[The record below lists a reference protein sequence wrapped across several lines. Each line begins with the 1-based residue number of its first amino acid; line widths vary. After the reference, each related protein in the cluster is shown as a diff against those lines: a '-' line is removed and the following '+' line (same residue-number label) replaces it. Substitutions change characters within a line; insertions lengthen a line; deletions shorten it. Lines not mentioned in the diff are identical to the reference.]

1 MDLQKQTDQ
10 KLAEYKALVEGS
22 DNTAKRLVG
31 ETDLVI
37 MEQAEKHETELE
49 LYSDRLESLKRDHEG
64 QVKKLEDYIAQLKK
78 EYQDKLN

>member
-1 MDLQKQTDQ
+1 MVDLQKQTDQ

-49 LYSDRLESLKRDHEG
+49 LWRRTP
-64 QVKKLEDYIAQLKK
+64 
-78 EYQDKLN
+78 